1 MPDHRQPRLAAR
13 TSCIRLAAVVAVAA
27 LGGCKTAWSP
37 AQFPTNEQ
45 LYQESLRQF
54 RARRFDTAALG
65 FERLTVNLP
74 ARDTLFPPS
83 LFYLGRSHQEKDE
96 WLLAAQAF
104 TRLAESFPTDTLAD
118 DALYEAG
125 RSYAKMWRKPSLDAQ
140 YGETALG
147 TLRTMISLYPNSP
160 LVEAAQREI
169 ARLTEWFAIK
179 AYDNGMHY
187 FRRKGYESAIIYFRE
202 IVDRSPAAPT
212 ARRALLRLAEA
223 YRAINYTEDVAETC
237 AALHRAYPGDGEVR
251 QVCGPAP
258 PPATTDS
265 STRP

>member
-1 MPDHRQPRLAAR
+1 MPDRFQLRLPALIGR
-13 TSCIRLAAVVAVAA
+13 AAVVALAA
-27 LGGCKTAWSP
+27 LGGCRPAWSP
-37 AQFPTNEQ
+37 ARFPTNDQ

-54 RARRFDTAALG
+54 RARRFANAVAG

-83 LFYLGRSHQEKDE
+83 LYYLGRSHQERDE

-125 RSYAKMWRKPSLDAQ
+125 RSYSRMWRKPSLDAQ

-147 TLRTMISLYPNSP
+147 TFRTMISLYPNSP
-160 LVEAAQREI
+160 LVDAAQREI
-169 ARLTEWFAIK
+169 ARLTEWFAVK

-187 FRRKGYESAIIYFRE
+187 FRRKGYESAIIYFKE
-202 IVDRSPAAPT
+202 IVDRYPGAPT

-223 YRAINYTEDVAETC
+223 YRAINYGEDVNETC
-237 AALHRAYPGDGEVR
+237 AALHRAYPRDGEVR
-251 QVCGPAP
+251 EVCGPAP
-258 PPATTDS
+258 RAMTDS
-265 STRP
+265 SARP